1 VARSVLAAAAALA
14 AATLLAI
21 GLSAVPAAAEDA
33 LRPGLWRITT
43 TTVTNGAATPPQ
55 TATRCLTPEQT
66 ADLATTFSPQFG
78 SVNSACERTEFKADA
93 GRMHWRLE
101 CTGQLDMDVVG
112 DFTFDTPLHYT
123 ATIASKGA
131 MAGRQI
137 LSSSAGLEGEHIGE
151 CP

>member
-1 VARSVLAAAAALA
+1 VARSAPAAAAF
-14 AATLLAI
+14 AATVLLAI

-55 TATRCLTPEQT
+55 ISTRCLTPEQT

-78 SVNSACERTEFKADA
+78 SVNSACERTEFTADA

-101 CTGQLDMDVVG
+101 CKGQLDMDVAG

-123 ATIASKGA
+123 ATISSKGA

-137 LSSSAGLEGEHIGE
+137 LSSSAGLEGEHIGA